1 MEKSM
6 KNNMNE
12 NGLSTMK
19 FSDRLIELRKR
30 KGWSQE
36 DLAEKLEVSR
46 QAVSKWETG
55 ESKPETNN
63 LIKMSKLYNLTME
76 ELLEGR
82 DENKV
87 VEVEAKVVDDADT
100 SVVPKVESTEVK
112 EVPSINIIEV
122 KTEVKKKSFIRK
134 HLRKIIAIVAVLL
147 LIAYFGFSVYKFCIL
162 KEINDKFN
170 EYKNVENCY
179 IERKEIVTNNET
191 GTAYILNE
199 RYWYKE
205 GVLRIETIK
214 TENGITKTVN
224 EYVDFNKNEKY
235 ILSKENKTII
245 KEGTNSENDK
255 LKEGILRYLI
265 GENYYR
271 NNVEIIKESL
281 NIFNNIYVEKNKYIK
296 NTNGIEE
303 NITKVY
309 NKEDVFVQRIDGI
322 SNKEEIKILYDIE
335 IEVVKDE
342 DVQIE
347 SENLLEYEL
356 ILK

>member
-87 VEVEAKVVDDADT
+87 VEAKVVDDADT

-191 GTAYILNE
+191 GTAYILNT
-199 RYWYKE
+199 RYWYKDKL
-205 GVLRIETIK
+205 VKIEEIK
-214 TENGITKTVN
+214 TENGITQTFCKYVN
-224 EYVDFNKNEKY
+224 LNEEEIYTLYENTKKIIKKNEIDKY
-235 ILSKENKTII
+235 EALNDGILPSIIGFNYYKEDIDII
-245 KEGTNSENDK
+245 KD
-255 LKEGILRYLI
+255 
-265 GENYYR
+265 
-271 NNVEIIKESL
+271 SL
-281 NIFNNIYVEKNKYIK
+281 NILKNIRAEGDKYIK
-296 NTNGIEE
+296 KIKNGKE
-303 NITKVY
+303 NVKVIY
-309 NKEDVFVQRIDGI
+309 NKDNALTDQLHTLND
-322 SNKEEIKILYDIE
+322 KEETKILYNIE
-335 IEVVKDE
+335 IGIVTDE
-342 DVQIE
+342 DVKIE
-347 SENLLEYEL
+347 FLDLAKYE
-356 ILK
+356 IIEQ